1 MVQPL
6 EGFLVSVNSPTY
18 GLAPPLPSP
27 LPLRICLQ
35 GSTSRGFA
43 PAMSIRQARLSF
55 CVTPS
60 VPNDGIGML
69 TDCPS
74 PTAFALGLGP
84 TNPPRMT
91 LAAEPSDLRRQ
102 RFSLCS
108 RYSSQHSLFQSL
120 HRSSPSGFAVMERS
134 STKSPSAERL
144 APIAFECDWRLA
156 LGDTPTSAVSVR
168 RFSPVI
174 FSAQE
179 HLTSELLRTL

>member
-1 MVQPL
+1 MALTAPL
-6 EGFLVSVNSPTY
+6 TPQLN
-18 GLAPPLPSP
+18 
-27 LPLRICLQ
+27 LRICLQ
-35 GSTSRGFA
+35 VSSSRRFA
-43 PAMSIRQARLSF
+43 PAMSNRQARLSF
-55 CVTPS
+55 CVSPS
-60 VPNDGIGML
+60 VLNDGIGML

-108 RYSSQHSLFQSL
+108 RYSSQHSHFQSL
-120 HRSSPSGFAVMERS
+120 QQSSPSAFSAMERS
-134 STKSPSAERL
+134 STKQFP
-144 APIAFECDWRLA
+144 
-156 LGDTPTSAVSVR
+156 VSVVSVAR
-168 RFSPVI
+168 LSPVI

>member
-6 EGFLVSVNSPTY
+6 EGFLVSVNSSTC
-18 GLAPPLPSP
+18 GFAAPLTPQLNR
-27 LPLRICLQ
+27 RICLSV
-35 GSTSRGFA
+35 STSWRFA
-43 PAMSIRQARLSF
+43 PGMSNSQARLSF

-60 VPNDGIGML
+60 VPKDGIGML

-74 PTAFALGLGP
+74 PTTFVLGLGP

-108 RYSSQHSLFQSL
+108 RYSSQHSHLLSL
-120 HRSSPSGFAVMERS
+120 QWSSPSIFTAKQRS
-134 STKSPSAERL
+134 ST
-144 APIAFECDWRLA
+144 ITECFS
-156 LGDTPTSAVSVR
+156 TPQSAVSVGR
-168 RFSPVI
+168 LSPVI

>member
-134 STKSPSAERL
+134 STKWEVGSWNLEVGLLRLHPSAFILPDFRSFGGTLEPRY
-144 APIAFECDWRLA
+144 
-156 LGDTPTSAVSVR
+156 
-168 RFSPVI
+168 I
-174 FSAQE
+174 FR
-179 HLTSELLRTL
+179 TRTLDQ

>member
-6 EGFLVSVNSPTY
+6 EGFLVSVNSPTC
-18 GLAPPLPSP
+18 GLAAPLTPR
-27 LPLRICLQ
+27 LKLRICLQ
-35 GSTSRGFA
+35 LSTPWRFA
-43 PAMSIRQARLSF
+43 PPMSNGEARLSF

-108 RYSSQHSLFQSL
+108 RYSSQHSHFQSL
-120 HRSSPSGFAVMERS
+120 HRSSPSGFTVMERS
-134 STKSPSAERL
+134 STIRRCL
-144 APIAFECDWRLA
+144 
-156 LGDTPTSAVSVR
+156 VS
-168 RFSPVI
+168 
-174 FSAQE
+174 
-179 HLTSELLRTL
+179 

>member
-6 EGFLVSVNSPTY
+6 EGFLVSVNSATC
-18 GLAPPLPSP
+18 GLAAPLTVSLNGRIY
-27 LPLRICLQ
+27 LPI
-35 GSTSRGFA
+35 STSYCFA
-43 PAMSIRQARLSF
+43 PGMSNSQARLSF

-60 VPNDGIGML
+60 VPKDGIGML

-102 RFSLCS
+102 GFSPCS
-108 RYSSQHSLFQSL
+108 RYSSQHSHLLSLQS
-120 HRSSPSGFAVMERS
+120 SSPSTFSAKQRS
-134 STKSPSAERL
+134 STITSVFQLE
-144 APIAFECDWRLA
+144 
-156 LGDTPTSAVSVR
+156 SAVSVGR
-168 RFSPVI
+168 LSPVI
-174 FSAQE
+174 FSAQD

>member
-1 MVQPL
+1 MVRPL
-6 EGFLVSVNSPTY
+6 EGFLVSVNSPTCGLAAPLTPRLGIRICLY
-18 GLAPPLPSP
+18 PSAPRRLAPP
-27 LPLRICLQ
+27 
-35 GSTSRGFA
+35 
-43 PAMSIRQARLSF
+43 MSNGEARLSF
-55 CVTPS
+55 CVSPS
-60 VPNDGIGML
+60 VPTDGIGML

-108 RYSSQHSLFQSL
+108 RYSSQHSLFLLL
-120 HRSSPSGFAVMERS
+120 HRSSPSGFSAQERS
-134 STKSPSAERL
+134 STIPSVLQLE
-144 APIAFECDWRLA
+144 
-156 LGDTPTSAVSVR
+156 SAVSVR